1 MNEHLPSEHLPSP
14 SIWPMTLAGGVTLL
28 GFGLLTSLALSAL
41 GFVLTVWGLY
51 GWIQELRH
59 GQ

>member
-1 MNEHLPSEHLPSP
+1 MSEHLPSP
-14 SIWPMTLAGGVTLL
+14 SIWPVTAAGGVTLL

-41 GFVLTVWGLY
+41 GAVLLAWGLF

-59 GQ
+59 GH